1 MVVAAVLDAG
11 LMTTVQAG
19 REEHPAGTGQ
29 DAGQAGAVPD
39 DAPRPSE
46 GEVPSVQD
54 LRRGRHRDIWAMV
67 GRRLFFIVPVTA
79 AVSAGL
85 FAAAKYSP
93 FDPLVGY
100 LGTRYM
106 TTSDA
111 DKAIISEQLGFDRP
125 WYSTYWGWVQD
136 LFGGDLGLS
145 RSFNQPVAQVIG
157 ERLPWTLLLAGT
169 ALALAVVVALALGIA
184 AGVRSGGILDRGVTA
199 LCVVVQGLPPFV
211 MSLAA
216 IAVFALALGWLPA
229 AGLTD
234 GGADPTVG
242 GVLRHLVLP
251 VVVLAISQ
259 VPWLLLAVR
268 ESVVTSKG
276 EDFVAGAVSRGI
288 PTPTITRRHIVP
300 TSLAPFVNIVG
311 VRLPELVVGAVL
323 VEEVFSWP
331 GVAGAIVTS
340 ARDLDMA
347 LLAFLTIGTTVV
359 VMVGSLLADVV
370 VALMDPR
377 VSPDG

>member
-1 MVVAAVLDAG
+1 
-11 LMTTVQAG
+11 MTTVRDG
-19 REEHPAGTGQ
+19 RGKRPAAEPGTGPADGPARTSARP
-29 DAGQAGAVPD
+29 DAASRTAGD
-39 DAPRPSE
+39 DAP
-46 GEVPSVQD
+46 SVRD
-54 LRRGRHRDIWAMV
+54 LRRGRHRDVWGMV
-67 GRRLFFIVPVTA
+67 RRRLLFIVPVTGL
-79 AVSAGL
+79 VSAGL

-106 TTSDA
+106 TTTEA
-111 DKAIISEQLGFDRP
+111 DKAIISEQLGLDQP
-125 WYSTYWGWVQD
+125 WYATYWGWLQD
-136 LFGGDLGLS
+136 LFGGDLGRS
-145 RSFNQPVAQVIG
+145 RSFSQPVAQVIA
-157 ERLPWTLLLAGT
+157 ERLPWTLLLAG
-169 ALALAVVVALALGIA
+169 AGLALAVVVALLLGIT
-184 AGVRSGGILDRGVTA
+184 AGVRSGGLVDRAVTA
-199 LCVVVQGLPPFV
+199 VCVVVQGLPPFV
-211 MSLAA
+211 LSLAA
-216 IAVFALALGWLPA
+216 IAVFALTLGWLPA
-229 AGLTD
+229 AGLSD
-234 GGADPTVG
+234 GGSDPTAG
-242 GVLRHLVLP
+242 GVLLHMLLP

-288 PTPTITRRHIVP
+288 PTGIVTRRPIVP

-377 VSPDG
+377 VSTDG

>member
-1 MVVAAVLDAG
+1 
-11 LMTTVQAG
+11 MTTVQAG
-19 REEHPAGTGQ
+19 RGERPAPRNGPGGGPAEPGRSGT
-29 DAGQAGAVPD
+29 VPD
-39 DAPRPSE
+39 GASRPPEGDAP
-46 GEVPSVQD
+46 SVRD
-54 LRRGRHRDIWAMV
+54 LRRGRHRDVWRMV
-67 GRRLFFIVPVTA
+67 GRRLLFVVPVLA

-85 FAAAKYSP
+85 FAAARYSP

-106 TTSDA
+106 TTSEA
-111 DKAIISEQLGFDRP
+111 DKAIISEQLGFEQP
-125 WYSTYWGWVQD
+125 WYSTYRGWVQD
-136 LFGGDLGLS
+136 LFGGNLGLS
-145 RSFNQPVAQVIG
+145 RSFNQPVAQVVA
-157 ERLPWTLLLAGT
+157 ERLPWTLLLAGS
-169 ALALAVVVALALGIA
+169 ALALAVVVALLLGIT

-211 MSLAA
+211 LSLAA
-216 IAVFALALGWLPA
+216 IAVFALTLGWLPA
-229 AGLTD
+229 AGLSD
-234 GGADPTVG
+234 AGSDPTAG

-276 EDFVAGAVSRGI
+276 EDFVAGAVSRGV
-288 PTPTITRRHIVP
+288 PTQVVTRRHIVP
-300 TSLAPFVNIVG
+300 TSLAPFVNVVG

-347 LLAFLTIGTTVV
+347 LLAFLTIGTTLV
-359 VMVGSLLADVV
+359 VMIGSLLADVV
-370 VALMDPR
+370 VALIDPR
-377 VSPDG
+377 VSTDG